1 MQYRNNSKLA
11 ISVVICTFNR
21 AELLGSALQT
31 LCEQTINKSNYEV
44 IVVDNNSQDSTRN
57 LTENFCRKYPNFK
70 YFLETRKGLSHARN
84 RGWQEAKGEYVSYV
98 DDDCKVPTQWLT
110 VAKEII
116 DQIAP
121 AILGGP
127 TYPFYNSPKPCWWKD
142 NYGTFEHSQSPRS
155 LHQSEFL
162 IGCNIFVRRSVL
174 KDMCGFDVTL
184 GMYDQNLGY
193 GEETELQSR
202 LCATMTDEIIYYD
215 PKLFVY
221 HMVRSEQMSL
231 RWILNSRFVG
241 GRYSYLVFHDDN
253 AQAVRP
259 SKLKLL
265 VQAVL
270 IPLRLFL
277 DIIVGVLRRDRT
289 RYPYLQNY
297 LYENTAKYV
306 GVLGE
311 IYERYTH

>member
-31 LCEQTINKSNYEV
+31 LCEQSINKSYYEV

-57 LTENFCRKYPNFK
+57 LTENFCRNYPNIK
-70 YFLETRKGLSHARN
+70 YFLETRQGLSHARN
-84 RGWQEAKGEYVSYV
+84 RGWFEAKGEYVGYV
-98 DDDCKVPTQWLT
+98 DDDCQVPAQWLT

-116 DQIAP
+116 DQMAP

-127 TYPFYNSPKPCWWKD
+127 TYPFYNSPKPLWWKN
-142 NYGTFEHSQSPRS
+142 NYGAFEHSQSPRS

-162 IGCNIFVRRSVL
+162 IGCNIFVRRSIL
-174 KDMCGFDVTL
+174 KDMCGFDNTL

-193 GEETELQSR
+193 GEESELQSR
-202 LCATMTDEIIYYD
+202 LCATMPDEIIYYD

-221 HMVRSEQMSL
+221 HLVRPEQMSL
-231 RWILNSRFVG
+231 HWILNSRFVG
-241 GRYSYLVFHDDN
+241 GRYSYYVFPDDN
-253 AQAVRP
+253 GQAVRP

-270 IPLRLFL
+270 MLIRLFF
-277 DIIVGVLRRDRT
+277 DIIVG
-289 RYPYLQNY
+289 
-297 LYENTAKYV
+297 
-306 GVLGE
+306 
-311 IYERYTH
+311 IF